1 MLHDAFSHIV
11 IVIVI
16 VVVTNI
22 KAGIFMPITVKV
34 LQVWVT

>member
-1 MLHDAFSHIV
+1 MLHDAFSHR
-11 IVIVI
+11 VIVI

-22 KAGIFMPITVKV
+22 KAGIFLFETVKV